1 MGEILARMGANMQV
15 IAITHLP
22 QIAGK
27 GSSHFKIFKEDSEVA
42 TQTKII
48 KLEQDQRIDELAMM
62 LGGTGGSDSA
72 RAHAKALLN

>member
-1 MGEILARMGANMQV
+1 M
-15 IAITHLP
+15 
-22 QIAGK
+22 K
-27 GSSHFKIFKEDSEVA
+27 DSKHFKIFKEDSEVA